1 MDDIPQTSKEEILET
16 IIEILKKQKRFKDL
30 KIKEKTHLDRD
41 LKMNASEI
49 SEFSR
54 GIEISFGV
62 QITSNTMVFLRDI
75 ESLVFYIQT
84 QILKKISEA

>member
-1 MDDIPQTSKEEILET
+1 MDDIPQTSKEEILER

-30 KIKEKTHLDRD
+30 KITEKTHLDRD

-84 QILKKISEA
+84 QILKKISED

>member
-1 MDDIPQTSKEEILET
+1 MDDSPQPSKEEILET
-16 IIEILKKQKRFKDL
+16 IIGILKKQKRFKDL

-49 SEFSR
+49 SEFPR
-54 GIEISFGV
+54 RIEVSFGF

-75 ESLVFYIQT
+75 ESMVFYVHT
-84 QILKKISEA
+84 QILKKISKA

>member
-1 MDDIPQTSKEEILET
+1 MDDIPQTSKEEILER

-84 QILKKISEA
+84 QILKKISED